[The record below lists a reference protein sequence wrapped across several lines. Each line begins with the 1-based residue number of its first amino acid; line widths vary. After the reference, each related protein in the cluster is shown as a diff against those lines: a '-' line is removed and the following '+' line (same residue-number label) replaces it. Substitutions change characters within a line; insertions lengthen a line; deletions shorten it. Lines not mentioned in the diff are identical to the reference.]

1 MADGRQVMFV
11 YVRLLHVH
19 RGARACVRACTCM
32 CASECVCMCM
42 CTPACVCPAT
52 NATNAGAC
60 WNTEQPS
67 LTYHPSARLS
77 TSSTAHS
84 RAHKEGM
91 ELSKEGGTPNWHS
104 CTIVCSRRSGGRRK
118 PSHASAGVVE
128 ASAWRGGIASRMG
141 GLVRNGSAQVPL
153 WLSAYH
159 YNTNWHSSRLGTA
172 HVRG

>member
-1 MADGRQVMFV
+1 
-11 YVRLLHVH
+11 
-19 RGARACVRACTCM
+19 
-32 CASECVCMCM
+32 
-42 CTPACVCPAT
+42 
-52 NATNAGAC
+52 
-60 WNTEQPS
+60 
-67 LTYHPSARLS
+67 
-77 TSSTAHS
+77 
-84 RAHKEGM
+84 M

-141 GLVRNGSAQVPL
+141 GLARNGSAQMPL